1 MWVRFIRNPACLLF
15 AMAIAYGLNH
25 KKHACDKPLD
35 GESGA
40 WIKSEEGVA
49 AYAHRPEAEHIAA
62 QGETS
67 PSPQKSLP
75 WSIHGM
81 HPVKMPD

>member
-62 QGETS
+62 QGGVPPPEKTN
-67 PSPQKSLP
+67 LTTER
-75 WSIHGM
+75 HGR
-81 HPVKMPD
+81 PFGQ